1 MATYPVP
8 LDGSGNLNGFGALPV
23 IGMPGAM
30 MMTQMDHKA
39 SDGADGDDTEQHLT
53 AAEIE
58 LVDDSLKL
66 SAPAVYSVI
75 RREGEEELAR
85 PTKSLWWSGIAA
97 GIGISTSV
105 LAEGVL
111 SAELEGYAYRDLV
124 QNFGYTV
131 GFVLVILARLQLF
144 TENTIT
150 PVLPVLA
157 RASDDCLPRM
167 LRLWGIVFAANMI
180 GTFLAA
186 AFFMGGTVTP
196 EHMAGMMAVSHHYA
210 EAAGWDALVRGI
222 PAGFLVAVLVW
233 MLPSS
238 KGFELWIIMLFTFLI
253 AAGDFTHVVAGA
265 VEVFLLILHGELGI
279 IAGVGT
285 LILPTLIGN
294 VIGGT
299 VIFTMLAYAQVQ
311 DEITPASGS

>member
-1 MATYPVP
+1 M
-8 LDGSGNLNGFGALPV
+8 LN
-23 IGMPGAM
+23 
-30 MMTQMDHKA
+30 
-39 SDGADGDDTEQHLT
+39 DTGHAPSAHAAPIEPERHLT
-53 AAEIE
+53 AEETE

-66 SAPAVYSVI
+66 SAKAVYSVI

-85 PTKSLWWSGIAA
+85 PLKSLWWSGLAA

-105 LAEGVL
+105 LAEGIL
-111 SAELEGYAYRDLV
+111 AAELEGHAYQSLV
-124 QNFGYTV
+124 QNLGYTV
-131 GFVLVILARLQLF
+131 GFILVILARLQLF

-157 RASDDCLPRM
+157 RASEGCFRRM
-167 LRLWGIVFAANMI
+167 LVLWGIVFAANMV

-186 AFFMGGTVTP
+186 AFFLGGTVTP
-196 EHMAGMMAVSHHYA
+196 EHLAGMMSVSHHYA

-238 KGFELWIIMLFTFLI
+238 KGYELFVIMIFTFLI

-265 VEVFLLILHGELGI
+265 VEVYLLILQGELGLF
-279 IAGVGT
+279 AGIGT
-285 LILPTLIGN
+285 LIVPTLIGN
-294 VIGGT
+294 IIGGT
-299 VIFTMLAYAQVQ
+299 VIFTLLAYAQVQ
-311 DEITPASGS
+311 EEISPTAEATR

>member
-1 MATYPVP
+1 
-8 LDGSGNLNGFGALPV
+8 
-23 IGMPGAM
+23 
-30 MMTQMDHKA
+30 MTN
-39 SDGADGDDTEQHLT
+39 DTGERAAPHHHDAPAQDAERHLSQEET
-53 AAEIE
+53 D
-58 LVDDSLKL
+58 LVDSSQTL
-66 SAPAVYSVI
+66 SAKGVYSVI

-85 PTKSLWWSGIAA
+85 PIKSLWWSGIAA

-111 SAELEGYAYRDLV
+111 AAELDGYAYRELV

-131 GFVLVILARLQLF
+131 GFVLVILSRLQLF

-157 RASDDCLPRM
+157 RVHKGCFRQM
-167 LRLWGIVFAANMI
+167 LVLWGVVFAANMV

-196 EHMAGMMAVSHHYA
+196 EHLAGMMSVSEHYA
-210 EAAGWDALVRGI
+210 HAAGWSALLRGI

-233 MLPSS
+233 TLPSS
-238 KGFELWIIMLFTFLI
+238 KGFELFVIMLFTFFI

-265 VEVFLLILHGELGI
+265 VEVFLLILHGDLGI
-279 IAGVGT
+279 AAGIGT

-299 VIFTMLAYAQVQ
+299 MIFALLAYAQVQ
-311 DEITPASGS
+311 EELNPSGDAP

>member
-1 MATYPVP
+1 MSQDAHPSAATLHGGGVVH
-8 LDGSGNLNGFGALPV
+8 N
-23 IGMPGAM
+23 
-30 MMTQMDHKA
+30 
-39 SDGADGDDTEQHLT
+39 ADSHLSPEET
-53 AAEIE
+53 E

-66 SAPAVYSVI
+66 SAKAVYSVI
-75 RREGEEELAR
+75 RREGEEELSR
-85 PTKSLWWSGIAA
+85 PLKSLWWSGLAA

-105 LAEGVL
+105 LAEGILAV
-111 SAELEGYAYRDLV
+111 ELDGHPYRTLV
-124 QNFGYTV
+124 QNIGYTV

-157 RASDDCLPRM
+157 RVHEGCFRRM
-167 LRLWGIVFAANMI
+167 LVLWGVVLGANMV

-186 AFFMGGTVTP
+186 GFFMLGTVTP
-196 EHMAGMMAVSHHYA
+196 EHLTGMMSVSHHYA
-210 EAAGWDALVRGI
+210 EAAGWDALLRGI
-222 PAGFLVAVLVW
+222 PAGFLIAVLVW

-238 KGFELWIIMLFTFLI
+238 KGYELFVIILFTFLI

-279 IAGVGT
+279 GAGFGT

-294 VIGGT
+294 VLGGT
-299 VIFTMLAYAQVQ
+299 LGCEPGTGEFGLAQFPV
-311 DEITPASGS
+311 PP

>member
-1 MATYPVP
+1 
-8 LDGSGNLNGFGALPV
+8 
-23 IGMPGAM
+23 
-30 MMTQMDHKA
+30 MTQSDREA
-39 SDGADGDDTEQHLT
+39 SPGTGIDDMERHLSP
-53 AAEIE
+53 AEVR

-66 SAPAVYSVI
+66 SAPGVYSVI
-75 RREGEEELAR
+75 RREGEEELER
-85 PTKSLWWSGIAA
+85 PAKSLWWSGIAA

-124 QNFGYTV
+124 QNLGYTV

-150 PVLPVLA
+150 PVLPLLA
-157 RASDDCLPRM
+157 GAGDNCLSRM

-186 AFFMGGTVTP
+186 AFFMLGTVTP
-196 EHMAGMMAVSHHYA
+196 EHLAGMMGVSHHYA

-222 PAGFLVAVLVW
+222 PAGFLIAVLVW

-253 AAGDFTHVVAGA
+253 AAGDFTHVIAGA
-265 VEVFLLILHGELGI
+265 VEVFMLILHGELGI
-279 IAGVGT
+279 VAGVGT
-285 LILPTLIGN
+285 LILPTLVGN

-299 VIFTMLAYAQVQ
+299 AIFALMAYAQVQ
-311 DEITPASGS
+311 EELAPTDRP